1 MMGKIKI
8 VVVDDHQMFL
18 DGIVSILSNDNS
30 FEILFV
36 DNNAKAV
43 LDKINYNI
51 PDIVL
56 TDISMPEMNGLEFIK
71 LLKIKLPQIKILVI
85 SMFQDLKSF
94 GDIDGYLS
102 KDTDSVELKKAIKR
116 IVIENEKYFV
126 KDFQN
131 SEDLIFKKT
140 ILSSR
145 EKEIVQ
151 LIANELTSD
160 EIAEK
165 LFVSK
170 GTIETHRK
178 NIFYKLQVKNI
189 AGLIKKAMYL
199 GVIK

>member
-1 MMGKIKI
+1 MIGKIKI

-18 DGIVSILSNDNS
+18 DGIVSILSNDNA

-94 GDIDGYLS
+94 EGIDGYLS
-102 KDTDSVELKKAIKR
+102 KDTDSIELKKAIKK

-126 KDFQN
+126 KNFQN

-189 AGLIKKAMYL
+189 AGLVKKAMYL

>member
-1 MMGKIKI
+1 MGKIKI

-18 DGIVSILSNDNS
+18 DGIVSVLSNDNS

-94 GDIDGYLS
+94 EDIDGYLS
-102 KDTDSVELKKAIKR
+102 KDTDSTELIKAIKK

-145 EKEIVQ
+145 EKEIVR

-189 AGLIKKAMYL
+189 AGLIKKAMHL